1 MQSGIILIANRPKT
15 IALFPL
21 LPYNCKMSDL
31 PRKCWYGK
39 LLYPSPMSEN
49 FPKHSHPHYEM
60 YFFLR
65 GDGSYYVGDIDTD
78 SAEKLS
84 PYTLIVIPPDTP
96 HCFRPLSAAEYER
109 VVIGF
114 DKPIVLPE
122 LQHLLPVSPR
132 FYRLSE
138 DHEIFKALP
147 KLDYV
152 ANSYKIPDDM
162 MMLQLYINE
171 FFLRLSY
178 TQDGAPAIEGQTHP
192 FVQKTIN
199 YINEH
204 IREPIDMDV
213 LCKALFASRSHLSS
227 IFSKY
232 MNVPI
237 MEYVKQRKILFA
249 QRLIKS
255 GKLPTE
261 AADECGFSTYS
272 TFFRLYKKLLDRTPE
287 QDKSPHSVTES
298 V

>member
-1 MQSGIILIANRPKT
+1 MNDS
-15 IALFPL
+15 
-21 LPYNCKMSDL
+21 
-31 PRKCWYGK
+31 PRKCWYGR
-39 LLYPSPMSEN
+39 LLYPTPLDETFSTHAHM
-49 FPKHSHPHYEM
+49 HYEL

-65 GDGSYYVGDIDTD
+65 GNGAFRIKENE
-78 SAEKLS
+78 EKLS
-84 PYTLIVIPPDTP
+84 PYTLIIIPPEIS
-96 HCFRPLSAAEYER
+96 HCFKPLENREYER

-114 DKPIVLPE
+114 DRAVVLPE
-122 LQHLLPVSPR
+122 LQHLLPLSALI
-132 FYRLSE
+132 YRLSE

-152 ANSYKIPDDM
+152 ANSYKIPDDT
-162 MMLQLYINE
+162 MMLQLNINE
-171 FFLRLSY
+171 FLLRLSY

-204 IREPIDMDV
+204 IREPIDMTV

-227 IFSKY
+227 IFSRY

-261 AADECGFSTYS
+261 AADECGFFTYS
-272 TFFRLYKKLLDRTPE
+272 TFFRLYKKLLGRSPE
-287 QDKSPHSVTES
+287 QDKASHSVNL
-298 V
+298 